1 MNFQDI
7 GPAELLFIAKWYAL
21 PIGAVLACAVWLLRM
36 RRTQREHAA
45 RLRALEQRAE
55 R

>member
-7 GPAELLFIAKWYAL
+7 GPAELLFLAKWYVL

-36 RRTQREHAA
+36 RRTQREQAA
-45 RLRALEQRAE
+45 RIRALEQRAE

>member
-21 PIGAVLACAVWLLRM
+21 PVGAVLTCAAWMLRL

-45 RLRALEQRAE
+45 RLRELERRPE
-55 R
+55 H